1 MKVFRA
7 DADGKWCP
15 IGRAEIQDIGQPVH
29 EEPLFGLVS
38 TIVDCYAIGTVTTFP
53 SGASLPMADRGIL
66 LADGQ
71 VPEFLP
77 GWEPLAS

>member
-1 MKVFRA
+1 MKVFRT
-7 DADGKWCP
+7 DEDGKWCP

-38 TIVDCYAIGTVTTFP
+38 TIVDRYAIGTVTTFP
-53 SGASLPMADRGIL
+53 PGASLPVAERSIL

-71 VPEFLP
+71 VPEFPP